1 MSPPQLQPLTSG
13 GADALLRRDGATD
26 RQLNPIIDCPPATG
40 GLFCFQ
46 VNAMTNLAALSVLP
60 KSASP
65 IATLSNVERSIARL
79 LEREDLDR
87 ASARALFSEIVEG
100 RLPEPLMAAAFVALR
115 FKGETPEELV
125 GGALALRAAARPF
138 PSPDY
143 LFADSCGTGG
153 DFSGSINVSTAA
165 GLVAAACGLPVVKHG
180 NRSFTSRCGSA
191 DVLEA
196 LGARLDCP
204 PELSRRVLDDTGF
217 CFLLAPAYHPGI
229 AHAGPVRRALKVRT
243 VMNLLGPCLNPARPR
258 VQLLGV
264 PELRLLMPIAET
276 LRELGLERA
285 LVVHGSGLDEV
296 AAHGT
301 TEAVLLAGGQLERLE
316 ITPEQAGLSRYPVEN
331 VAGGGPSRNA
341 AILRSTLAGQA
352 SPAQSAIVAIN
363 AGALLLTAGLA
374 SDVREGVAAAEDSI
388 SSGRAIRLLDG
399 FIEASR
405 G

>member
-1 MSPPQLQPLTSG
+1 MSSVVSFSPPASSP
-13 GADALLRRDGATD
+13 AAA
-26 RQLNPIIDCPPATG
+26 PPPPTA
-40 GLFCFQ
+40 
-46 VNAMTNLAALSVLP
+46 
-60 KSASP
+60 
-65 IATLSNVERSIARL
+65 VERSIARL
-79 LEREDLDR
+79 LDRHDLDQ
-87 ASARALFSEIVEG
+87 AEATHLFSALVDG

-115 FKGETPEELV
+115 FKGETAQELT
-125 GGALALRAAARPF
+125 GAALALRAAARPF

-180 NRSFTSRCGSA
+180 NRSFTSKCGSA

-204 PELSRRVLDDTGF
+204 PGLSRKVLDETGF

-243 VMNLLGPCLNPARPR
+243 VMNLLGPCLNPGRPR

-264 PELRLLMPIAET
+264 PDPKMLMPIAET
-276 LRELGLERA
+276 LRALGVERA

-296 AAHGT
+296 AIHGFT
-301 TEAVLLAGGQLERLE
+301 QGVLLNGGALEPLE
-316 ITPEQAGLSRYPVEN
+316 ITPEQAGLERYPLEL
-331 VAGGGPSRNA
+331 VAGGDPATNA
-341 AILRSTLAGQA
+341 AILTDTLSGKA

-363 AGALLLTAGLA
+363 AGALLFTAGLA
-374 SDVREGVAAAEDSI
+374 PDIRDGTDAALDSI
-388 SSGRAIRLLDG
+388 SSGRAMRLLDR
-399 FIEASR
+399 FVEASR
-405 G
+405 A